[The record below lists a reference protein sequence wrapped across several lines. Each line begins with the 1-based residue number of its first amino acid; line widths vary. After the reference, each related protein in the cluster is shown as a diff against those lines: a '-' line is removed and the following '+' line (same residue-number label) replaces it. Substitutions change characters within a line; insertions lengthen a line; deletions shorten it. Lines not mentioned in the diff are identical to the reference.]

1 MRSHPARRFAFAG
14 GGLVVMALGI
24 AVMTLAGL
32 GTSPISAPIWVATLA
47 GGLTFGG
54 WNMVLNLLMFIA
66 QLFILRR
73 RFPAAGWLQLPA
85 TLVFSS
91 AIDLW
96 MWTFGWLQ
104 PEHYALQA
112 LQVLV
117 GAGLLGLGVAIQ
129 VAPDALYLPGE
140 GLVATV
146 AKVTHSPFARLKVV
160 FDVTLVAAAVVMSFL
175 FFGELRGLREGTV
188 VAAFL
193 VGTVVGVTMP
203 VVKRTLAAV
212 LGDGR

>member
-14 GGLVVMALGI
+14 VGLVVMALGI

-32 GTSPISAPIWVATLA
+32 GTSPISAPVWVATLA

-54 WNMVLNLLMFIA
+54 WTLVLNALMFVA
-66 QLFILRR
+66 QLLILRR
-73 RFPAAGWLQLPA
+73 RFPATGWLQLPA
-85 TLVFSS
+85 ALVFSS

-96 MWTFGWLQ
+96 MWVFGWIQ
-104 PEHYALQA
+104 PGHYALQA

-140 GLVATV
+140 GLIATI
-146 AKVTHSPFARLKVV
+146 AKVTRSPFARLKVV
-160 FDVTLVAAAVVMSFL
+160 FDVTLVAAAVLMSFL

-203 VVKRTLAAV
+203 AVRRTLAAV